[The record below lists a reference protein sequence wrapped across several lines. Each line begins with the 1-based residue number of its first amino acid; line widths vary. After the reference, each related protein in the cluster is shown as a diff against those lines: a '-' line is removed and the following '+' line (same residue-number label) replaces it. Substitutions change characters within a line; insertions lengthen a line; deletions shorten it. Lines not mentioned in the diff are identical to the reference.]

1 MAYLPLSYQTTAQVL
16 FYHSLAVVKFHHKVQ
31 HQMAVV
37 TPIVKSGEE
46 NQGLKPK
53 PRVVWIHT
61 YVRKAM

>member
-16 FYHSLAVVKFHHKVQ
+16 FYRSLAVVKFHHKVQ

-37 TPIVKSGEE
+37 TAIVISGEE

-53 PRVVWIHT
+53 PRVV
-61 YVRKAM
+61 